1 VPLVFKKLSLFALF
15 SALVCS
21 MALMPLRATLSRAAD
36 PTPTAA
42 AFTPLPEP
50 TEAPV
55 DEAALAQI
63 DLRALPILPDFS
75 ANAAFLRSIYAEG
88 KRRGLNASA
97 FSKVG
102 DCMTASPNFLTP
114 FGRGAYTLGEYT
126 SLQAVIA
133 RFSAPVRDSYNS
145 FTNPSL
151 AAASGF
157 NAASVLDA
165 TWSDPA
171 LCGFDESPLACEYR
185 HTQPAFALILF
196 GTNDLKSLTPAQFS
210 YYLRRVL
217 VETVNRGTIPL
228 LSTFP
233 NQPGFVEQS
242 ISYNR
247 IVASAAADYNLPLI
261 NLWRAFEPLPFQGI
275 DPDEPTHMTKPENGD
290 VASFVPEA
298 LQAGHNLHN
307 LLTLQA
313 LEALIALL
321 E

>member
-1 VPLVFKKLSLFALF
+1 MRRLNLVVTLAVILCGIALGVSAAVPSV
-15 SALVCS
+15 
-21 MALMPLRATLSRAAD
+21 AAD
-36 PTPTAA
+36 PTPTPI

-75 ANAAFLRSIYAEG
+75 ANADFLRSIYAEG
-88 KRRGLNASA
+88 KRRALNANA

-102 DCMTASPNFLTP
+102 DCMTASPNFLVP
-114 FGRGAYTLGEYT
+114 FGTGKYTLGEYA
-126 SLQAVIA
+126 SLQAVIV
-133 RFSAPVRDSYNS
+133 RFSAPIRENFNS
-145 FTNPSL
+145 FTNLSL

-165 TWSDPA
+165 TWSDPK
-171 LCGFDESPLACEYR
+171 LCEFDESPLACEYR
-185 HTQPAFALILF
+185 YSQPAFAVIMF
-196 GTNDLKSLTPAQFS
+196 GTNDLKSLTPSQFD

-217 VETVNRGTIPL
+217 VETVNRGIIPL
-228 LSTFP
+228 VSTFP
-233 NQPGFVEQS
+233 NQPGFTEQS
-242 ISYNR
+242 IFYNR
-247 IVASAAADYNLPLI
+247 IVARAAADYNLPLV
-261 NLWRAFEPLPFQGI
+261 NVWRAFEPLPFQGI
-275 DPDEPTHMTKPENGD
+275 DPKEPTHMTKPENGD
-290 VASFVPEA
+290 VASFAPEA

-313 LEALIALL
+313 LEALLALL